1 MNINNYPEHKPGK
14 NLISRMYVALMLWI
28 VGRAIQAAAKMDKDV
43 KKEFSELPDNFMMSL
58 GILPE
63 EVYPPNY
70 LTQIMPSFVVDK
82 GILPLGLNMIIGKDK
97 NGKVRYMGANTH
109 GKKITLQM
117 GIKNLQAAMMVFTF
131 RESTTTAFAHD
142 RFIVNGDLVQGLAV
156 VRILNIIE
164 VYLLPKI
171 ITKLAVKRYPK
182 WSEMSPIRKHFLRI
196 LIYIRAFTA

>member
-1 MNINNYPEHKPGK
+1 MNINKYPEHKPGK
-14 NLISRMYVALMLWI
+14 ALISRLYVAIMLWI

-43 KKEFSELPDNFMMSL
+43 KREFSELPDNFLMSL

-63 EVYPPNY
+63 EVFPPNY
-70 LTQIMPSFVVDK
+70 LASIMPSFITER

-97 NGKVRYMGANTH
+97 KGKVRYMGSNPH

-117 GIKNLQAAMMVFTF
+117 GIKNLQAAMLVFTF

-182 WSEMSPIRKHFLRI
+182 WSEMSPLRKHLLRI
-196 LIYIRAFTA
+196 MIYIRAFTV